1 MTLTGEETGK
11 GTGEEKLD
19 GGTAGGAAGGTAG
32 GARTRSLPFRGP
44 LAWAPLASA
53 LLAHAVPGL
62 ERVTPKPG
70 GGVGVERLLT
80 VGSTVVP
87 LKVHLHPDG
96 VDLEAPALPQPE
108 EAALI
113 TTVRAWL
120 DLDANPGVVDP
131 FLAGFDVLAPLV
143 RRHPGLRVP
152 GSTDGF
158 ETGIQT
164 VLGQQVSLA
173 AARTFGAR
181 LVAAF
186 GEPGPAGLTAFPS
199 AHRLAAVPAEEI
211 QAAVKITHARARTVR
226 ALAAAVAAG
235 LPLQPGADPGQVR
248 AGLLAQ
254 PGIGPW
260 TADYLAVR
268 VLGDRDAYPAD
279 DLVLKRALGVRTGRE
294 AARLSQ
300 PWRPWRSYALFHLW
314 TEAAYAPAPSGA

>member
-1 MTLTGEETGK
+1 MTLTE
-11 GTGEEKLD
+11 GTAAD
-19 GGTAGGAAGGTAG
+19 GTAHGTTADGTAGGQ
-32 GARTRSLPFRGP
+32 RTRPLPFRGP
-44 LAWAPLASA
+44 LAWEPLARA
-53 LLAHAVPGL
+53 LQAHAVPGL
-62 ERVTPKPG
+62 ERVTPKAG
-70 GGVGVERLLT
+70 GGVRVERLLT
-80 VGSTVVP
+80 VGSAVVP
-87 LKVHLHPDG
+87 VVVHLYPDG
-96 VDLEAPALPQPE
+96 VGLQTPALPEPE
-108 EAALI
+108 DAAL
-113 TTVRAWL
+113 TAAVRAWL
-120 DLDANPGVVDP
+120 DLDADPGVIDP
-131 FLAGFDVLAPLV
+131 FLAGFSLLAPLV

-186 GEPGPAGLTAFPS
+186 GEPGPAGLAVFPS
-199 AHRLAAVPAEEI
+199 ADRLAAVPPAEI
-211 QAAVKITHARARTVR
+211 QAAVRITHARARTVG
-226 ALAAAVAAG
+226 ALAAAVAGG
-235 LPLQPGADPGQVR
+235 LPLHPGADPGQAR
-248 AGLLAQ
+248 AGLLAV

-279 DLVLKRALGVRTGRE
+279 DLVLKRALGVGTGRE

-314 TEAAYAPAPSGA
+314 TGAAYAPAASAEA